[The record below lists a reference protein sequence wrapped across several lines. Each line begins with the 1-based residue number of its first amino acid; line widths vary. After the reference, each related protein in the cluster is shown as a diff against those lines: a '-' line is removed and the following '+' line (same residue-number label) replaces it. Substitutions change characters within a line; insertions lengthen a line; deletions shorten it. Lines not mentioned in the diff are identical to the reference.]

1 MLFSAT
7 LGLLAAVT
15 YGAADFLGGL
25 TTKRSPVFSVVLI
38 SQGAGLVL
46 LLILLL
52 IMPVP
57 MRAFDFW
64 WGMAAGVA
72 GAVALSL
79 FYRALA
85 VGSMGVI
92 SPVSAVIATV
102 VPVLYGMGHGERP
115 SLHQDVGIAL
125 APIAVWFV
133 SFKLDSRSPRTDL
146 RGLRRSLTAGVAFGL
161 FYICLAQT
169 HRDAGLFPLVGSRA
183 GSMCLLAAAALIARQ
198 PVRPFP
204 GAFPTIVLAGALDMS
219 ANALFLS
226 AAHRGM
232 LAIAAVLTSLYPA
245 STVFLARVVL
255 NERLQRTQIAGVVCA
270 LLAVVLLILR

>member
-1 MLFSAT
+1 MFSAT
-7 LGLLAAVT
+7 LGLLAAIT

-25 TTKRSPVFSVVLI
+25 ATKKSPIFSVVLI
-38 SQGAGLVL
+38 SQAVGLVL
-46 LLILLL
+46 LFILLR

-64 WGMAAGVA
+64 WGMAGGVA
-72 GAVALSL
+72 GGVALSL

-102 VPVLYGMGHGERP
+102 VPVLYGILHGERP

-125 APIAVWFV
+125 APIAVFFV
-133 SFKLDSRSPRTDL
+133 SFKFEHRSPGADV
-146 RGLRRSLTAGVAFGL
+146 RGLRRSLAAGVAFGL

-169 HRDAGLFPLVGSRA
+169 HRDAGLFPLIGSRA
-183 GSMCLLAAAALIARQ
+183 GSICVLAAAALLARQ
-198 PVRPFP
+198 PVRPLP
-204 GAFPTIVLAGALDMS
+204 GTLRMIGFAGALDMS
-219 ANALFLS
+219 ANALFIS

-232 LAIAAVLTSLYPA
+232 IAIAAVLTSLYPA

-255 NERLQRTQIAGVVCA
+255 KERLQRTQIAGVICA
-270 LLAVVLLILR
+270 LVAVVLIAR